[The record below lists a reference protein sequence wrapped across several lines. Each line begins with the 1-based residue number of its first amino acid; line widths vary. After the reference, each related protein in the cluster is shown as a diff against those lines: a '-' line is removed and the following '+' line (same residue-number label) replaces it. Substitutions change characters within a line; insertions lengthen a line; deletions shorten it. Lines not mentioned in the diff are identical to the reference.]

1 MSASHDI
8 LHVANGHSLTA
19 LIARA
24 GIPGTLSVWSDVLH
38 DGPVPGGISDEELML
53 VRARYLAGADGSP
66 DEVLTELRGWEQA
79 IERFSELGEIVLWF
93 EHDLF
98 DQLNLIQLLDR
109 LAGKSRGSANVTLIS
124 IGSFPGRMTF
134 KGMGE
139 LTPEELAPLF
149 GTRQPVRDDQ
159 YELGR
164 RAWAAFRSADPRA
177 IEELLA
183 GDTSALQFLAAALH
197 RHLEEFPSVVNGLSR
212 SENRLLELVAGGQT
226 NIRSTFPQM
235 HVGETAYYIGDL
247 SYWDRARELAGL
259 SPPLLQIAASD
270 YESGLPAGLPAGEFA
285 MTSDGRD
292 VLRGAADRIKR
303 WGIDRWMG
311 GVRLS
316 GTGPVWRWDPAAGR
330 IVALEDEAH
339 H

>member
-1 MSASHDI
+1 MSSHGV
-8 LHVANGHSLTA
+8 LHVANGHALTA

-24 GIPGTLSVWSDVLH
+24 GIPGTLSVWCDVLH
-38 DGPVPGGISDEELML
+38 DGPVPGGISDEELTL
-53 VRARYLAGADGSP
+53 VRARYLAGPDASP
-66 DEVLTELRGWEQA
+66 DEVLTELRGWQQSLERLSEYEQ
-79 IERFSELGEIVLWF
+79 IVLWF

-109 LAGKSRGSANVTLIS
+109 LGRMGRSGADVTLIS

-159 YELGR
+159 YELGQK
-164 RAWAAFRSADPRA
+164 AWAAFRSSDPRA

-183 GDTSALQFLAAALH
+183 GDTSALPFLAAALR

-212 SENRLLELVAGGQT
+212 TENRLLELVASGQT

-259 SPPLLQIAASD
+259 SPALLQITASD
-270 YESGLPAGLPAGEFA
+270 DESGLPAGLPAGEFA
-285 MTSDGRD
+285 ITADGRD
-292 VLRGAADRIKR
+292 VLHGAADRIKR
-303 WGIDRWMG
+303 CGIDRWMG
-311 GVRLS
+311 GVRLN
-316 GTGPVWRWDPAAGR
+316 GTGPVWRWDPALGR
-330 IVALEDEAH
+330 IVAPEDRAH

>member
-1 MSASHDI
+1 
-8 LHVANGHSLTA
+8 
-19 LIARA
+19 
-24 GIPGTLSVWSDVLH
+24 
-38 DGPVPGGISDEELML
+38 VPGGISDDELTL
-53 VRARYLAGADGSP
+53 VRATYLTGPGASP
-66 DEVLTELRGWEQA
+66 DDVLEELRGWQQS
-79 IERFSELGEIVLWF
+79 IERLSEYEQIVLWF

-109 LAGKSRGSANVTLIS
+109 LDRLGRSGADVTLIS
-124 IGSFPGRMTF
+124 IGSFPGRMAF

-177 IEELLA
+177 LEELIA

-197 RHLEEFPSVVNGLSR
+197 RHLEEFPSAVNGLSR
-212 SENRLLELVAGGQT
+212 SENRLLELVTGGQT

-259 SPPLLQIAASD
+259 SPPLLQIAIAASD
-270 YESGLPAGLPAGEFA
+270 DESGLPAGLPAGEFA
-285 MTSDGRD
+285 ITPDGRD

-303 WGIDRWMG
+303 CGIDRWMG
-311 GVRLS
+311 GVRLR
-316 GTGPVWRWDPAAGR
+316 GAGPVWRWDPALGR
-330 IVALEDEAH
+330 IVAPEDQTPH
-339 H
+339 

>member
-1 MSASHDI
+1 MSSSRDI
-8 LHVANGHSLTA
+8 LHVANGHALTA

-24 GIPGTLSVWSDVLH
+24 GIPGTLSVWCDVLH
-38 DGPVPGGISDEELML
+38 EGPVPGAISDDELTL
-53 VRARYLAGADGSP
+53 VRAKYLAGSDASP
-66 DEVLTELRGWEQA
+66 DEVLAELRGWEQS
-79 IERFSELGEIVLWF
+79 IERLSEFEQIVLWF

-109 LAGKSRGSANVTLIS
+109 LAPRRKRGADVTLIS

-159 YELGR
+159 YELAR
-164 RAWAAFRSADPRA
+164 KAWAAFRSADPRA
-177 IEELLA
+177 IEHLLA

-212 SENRLLELVAGGQT
+212 TENRLLELVAGGQT
-226 NIRSTFPQM
+226 DIRSTFPQI
-235 HVGETAYYIGDL
+235 HVGETAFYIGDL

-259 SPPLLQIAASD
+259 SPPLLQITAS
-270 YESGLPAGLPAGEFA
+270 ESDVPLPAGEFA
-285 MTSDGRD
+285 ITMDGRD

-303 WGIDRWMG
+303 HGIDRWMG
-311 GVRLS
+311 GVHLN
-316 GTGPVWRWDPAAGR
+316 GTGPVWRWDPVPGH
-330 IVALEDEAH
+330 IVAPDDQTRH
-339 H
+339 